1 MSKALGA
8 AFLKSRVEEL
18 EKSVNNLQLKES
30 NKRNSNKHTLNLN
43 RKKVDKI
50 IISGPLQD
58 TFKHISHTNH
68 QQSLDL
74 IKDKDNKENN
84 INSNDID
91 YGLLPRSN
99 SSVGRLGSVKRK
111 PVPTF
116 DPVNDEILPPINNPT
131 PAT

>member
-1 MSKALGA
+1 MIINLPCVQSNEI
-8 AFLKSRVEEL
+8 EETNDII
-18 EKSVNNLQLKES
+18 KPANN
-30 NKRNSNKHTLNLN
+30 NNLN

-68 QQSLDL
+68 QQSIDL
-74 IKDKDNKENN
+74 VKDNGNKENN
-84 INSNDID
+84 INSNDVD

-116 DPVNDEILPPINNPT
+116 DPVNDEILPPVNNPT